1 MKAGGGELVPHV
13 TAHREGGAS
22 RIAESRSVH
31 VHVHVHVNVHVHE
44 LAMSRDHLLQLPS
57 SKLRQHA
64 SENVS

>member
-22 RIAESRSVH
+22 RIAESRS